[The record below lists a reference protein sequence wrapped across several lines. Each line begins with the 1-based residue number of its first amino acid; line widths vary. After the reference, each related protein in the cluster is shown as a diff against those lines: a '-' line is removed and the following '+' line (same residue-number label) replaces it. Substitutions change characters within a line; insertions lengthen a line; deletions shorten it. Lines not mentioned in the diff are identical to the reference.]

1 MVNAAALRASTP
13 VHPASISI
21 VKSSNDLI
29 IAGYASVE
37 MVDKQGDLITRGAL
51 KDAFGNFMKAEG
63 FRNVQLAHSNI
74 QVGEV
79 IKAYTDSEGRLWKS
93 GVDDAGMFVVIKL
106 RDDIEK
112 AREVANEIRKGNL
125 TGFSIGG
132 QAFKRIN
139 KSDAKHGNYTE
150 ISKLELHEVTIC
162 EKGINP
168 EASFRILKE
177 DTTMTNN
184 IDALGELASV
194 IDRLSKQLD
203 DMDKEDENKGMH
215 GEMKGMHGE
224 MKGMHDEMK
233 GMHKDMAGD
242 KKPDFLDIDRDG
254 DKEESMEEASEDRED
269 DDDDDRDMDRP
280 KKKKPMEELK
290 LAEDDDMA
298 KEEEEKKKEHE
309 TKMYKDDM
317 EKSEYSDVI
326 TSEYLDWMENTLKSA
341 GVDTGAARAHFDGIS
356 KANLGS
362 TPEQIGDGADYFG
375 GQVKGRATENGS
387 PSTNAISRAGLGGGG
402 GEVAKAY
409 LNPDNVSPTEIEE
422 AYEVFKAAALEQQ
435 FKNNLNDV
443 FSERLQKE
451 LTTEA
456 QARAAAEFDARAPLA
471 NIEKAISQLS
481 ERIDNIGSSTTA
493 EIRKS
498 TNHSTVEIP
507 STEDLANMSWD
518 EVHNLAGSVWN

>member
-1 MVNAAALRASTP
+1 MNSVIIGMAPAAALRASTP
-13 VHPASISI
+13 AHPASIAI

-79 IKAYTDSEGRLWKS
+79 IKAYTDSDGRLWKS

-139 KSDAKHGNYTE
+139 KSDSKHGNYTE

-177 DTTMTNN
+177 DTTMTND
-184 IDALGELASV
+184 IDALGELSSV

-203 DMDKEDENKGMH
+203 NMDKEDEQKGMMDM
-215 GEMKGMHGE
+215 GEKKE
-224 MKGMHDEMK
+224 
-233 GMHKDMAGD
+233 
-242 KKPDFLDIDRDG
+242 KPDFLDMDKDG
-254 DKEESMEEASEDRED
+254 DKEESLAEALEDRDDED
-269 DDDDDRDMDRP
+269 DDDIDD
-280 KKKKPMEELK
+280 KEGLK
-290 LAEDDDMA
+290 LAEDDKMA
-298 KEEEEKKKEHE
+298 DKEEDKKDEKEE
-309 TKMYKDDM
+309 KMYKDDM

-362 TPEQIGDGADYFG
+362 TPEQWPTEQYS
-375 GQVKGRATENGS
+375 GQVAGRATEGGS
-387 PSTNAISRAGLGGGG
+387 PSANALGKSGLGGG
-402 GEVAKAY
+402 GEVAKSY
-409 LNPDNVSPTEIEE
+409 LSPDNVSPTEIEE
-422 AYEVFKAAALEQQ
+422 AYAVFKAAAVEQQ

-451 LTTEA
+451 LTAEA
-456 QARAAAEFDARAPLA
+456 QTRAAAEFDARAPLA

-498 TNHSTVEIP
+498 TNHSTVEVP
-507 STEDLANMSWD
+507 STQELANMSWD
-518 EVHNLAGSVWN
+518 EVHSLAGTVWN